1 MRVPEILRAGLSHLP
16 PPLRQC
22 SDSDARPTQEAEIM
36 QARMKNPAYV
46 LPGAMKGIGTLFHA
60 IGESGLAQDVA
71 EIVGLRASQI
81 NGCGACVHGH
91 VANLRKAGVS
101 EERITAVAAWRH
113 APFFSDA
120 ERAALKLAEAMT
132 RLSDF
137 SGESVPDAL
146 WDEVADHF
154 DEKELSALI
163 LTVAVTNMFNRI
175 NTTIQEPAG
184 TTWG

>member
-1 MRVPEILRAGLSHLP
+1 
-16 PPLRQC
+16 
-22 SDSDARPTQEAEIM
+22 M
-36 QARMKNPAYV
+36 QARMTNPAYV
-46 LPGAMKGIGTLFHA
+46 LSGAMKGIGTLFQA
-60 IGESGLAQDVA
+60 IGEGGLAQDVA

-101 EERITAVAAWRH
+101 EERIAGVAAWRH
-113 APFFSDA
+113 TPFFSDA
-120 ERAALKLAEAMT
+120 ERAALKLTEAMT
-132 RLSDF
+132 RLSDL

-163 LTVAVTNMFNRI
+163 LTVSVTNMFNRI

>member
-1 MRVPEILRAGLSHLP
+1 
-16 PPLRQC
+16 
-22 SDSDARPTQEAEIM
+22 M
-36 QARMKNPAYV
+36 QARMTNPAYV
-46 LPGAMKGIGTLFHA
+46 LPGAMKGIGGIFQA
-60 IGESGLAQDVA
+60 IGEGGLRQELA

-91 VANLRKAGVS
+91 TVNLRKAGVS
-101 EERITAVAAWRH
+101 EERISAVAAWRH

-120 ERAALKLAEAMT
+120 ERAALKLTEAVT
-132 RLSDF
+132 RLADLSE
-137 SGESVPDAL
+137 ESVPDAL

-154 DEKELSALI
+154 DEKELSGLI
-163 LTVAVTNMFNRI
+163 LTVSLTNMFNRI